1 MFKINLINISSRLI
15 FVGITLTILFISI
28 IFIGFISTNS
38 IYQQIFDLFD
48 DRYKK
53 IELINSIK
61 EHSNKVAENFLEIL
75 INNNTSLKVK
85 SIFKDIHNVND
96 INNERNK
103 ILNEMEELQ
112 KITRTERGLELLK
125 IVTDSYNKY
134 LELQDYLIK
143 AINNGT
149 LINETQQ
156 LFNDIQEH
164 HLQC

>member
-1 MFKINLINISSRLI
+1 
-15 FVGITLTILFISI
+15 VGITLTILFISI